1 MAEEQEDFSKLPLP
15 DRFVHKNW
23 KVRKEGYEAATK
35 EFKTAQPSDP
45 LVKDFVAD
53 SNIWKAA
60 VADSNVAAQAEGL
73 NALNAFLEIAGKPG
87 CTRTRTST
95 IQPIVEKG
103 VTGRPAA
110 KAAAIEAL
118 LLYVELDIA
127 DPVIE
132 ELIPLLSAKTPKI
145 IVAALQSL
153 TAIYHAYGCKTVEP
167 KPIIKLLPKVYGHA
181 DKNVRAEA
189 QNLTVELYRWL
200 KEAMKP
206 LFWGELKPV
215 QQTDLDKLFEKV
227 KDDKPTQERLLRS
240 QQAAQEAAEEA
251 GEAPAEEVEEEE
263 DAAIDLEPEFEAVDV
278 MAKVP
283 ADFSERLNSS
293 KWKDRKEA
301 LEELFT
307 AANQPAIQEGPF
319 DDVMRGL
326 AKSMKDANV
335 ACVTAAANC
344 VEVLAKGLK
353 KSFSRY
359 RSTLMSP
366 MLERLK
372 EKKQSVTDALA
383 AACDAVV
390 SATGLTDNLEEM
402 LEAFKHKTPQVKLE
416 SARVLVRCLKNLREV
431 PPPAELKTISDAAKS
446 LLADSQAPPR
456 EAAAEILGTLW
467 KIMTDRNMLPHLD
480 GIDDIK
486 KNKIKEYCDNAEV
499 KVKWKPKAA
508 PPPKPAAAP
517 AKKAAPGRRPA
528 PGVKKAAPAPVRP
541 ATPEEPPAAAPL
553 AARPTS
559 RPGAKPGLKS
569 GLAAPGS
576 KMRKPGVA
584 PPAASPRRVP
594 SEDVEMLDDPPTP
607 APAPRSGLA
616 APRSLAARPL
626 GKPTN
631 SFNQST
637 NEPPQEYAPPPQA
650 APSVLSLAERSEL
663 SDLRSEAEY
672 LRSQNSELR
681 TDKMRLNSQI
691 HELQNQNAQLIEDHT
706 RDVLGIKAK
715 ETQLVRAR
723 SDAEAAEE
731 RAAGLAREVDRLKR
745 EVARLG
751 RLERDNNQDAH
762 MQNNNYSENN
772 GANGMRHYDTEMG
785 GMGPPRPQFG
795 RPGGGMSYS
804 SQSREPSGENK
815 GHFETAGG
823 IERITSPVSGF
834 RSSNA
839 PSMDHSSSG
848 RASPAISGLQRSTS
862 GSRPG
867 SNLEQS
873 HGAGLG
879 ADSGM
884 QRSSMSR
891 TQSGEGA
898 TGGVESW
905 RRAAEVTQNLKARI
919 EMMKVNIAQKPKSQK
934 RDADHFLSQAKQQS
948 LQRNH

>member
-1 MAEEQEDFSKLPLP
+1 
-15 DRFVHKNW
+15 
-23 KVRKEGYEAATK
+23 
-35 EFKTAQPSDP
+35 
-45 LVKDFVAD
+45 
-53 SNIWKAA
+53 
-60 VADSNVAAQAEGL
+60 
-73 NALNAFLEIAGKPG
+73 
-87 CTRTRTST
+87 
-95 IQPIVEKG
+95 

-132 ELIPLLSAKTPKI
+132 ELIPLLAAKTPKV

-206 LFWGELKPV
+206 LFWSELKPV

-251 GEAPAEEVEEEE
+251 GEAPTEEAEDE
-263 DAAIDLEPEFEAVDV
+263 DEDGAIDLEPEFEVVDV
-278 MAKVP
+278 MSKVP
-283 ADFSERLNSS
+283 ADFGERLNSS

-335 ACVTAAANC
+335 ACVIAAANC

-359 RSTLMSP
+359 RSTIMSP

-372 EKKQSVTDALA
+372 EKKQTVTDALA

-390 SATGLTDNLEEM
+390 SATGITDNLEEM

-431 PPPAELKTISDAAKS
+431 PPPAELKTMSDAAKS

-467 KIMTDRNMLPHLD
+467 KIMTDRNMLSHLD

-508 PPPKPAAAP
+508 PPPKPVAAP
-517 AKKAAPGRRPA
+517 VKKAVPGRRPA
-528 PGVKKAAPAPVRP
+528 PGVKKPAPAPVRP

-553 AARPTS
+553 TARPTS
-559 RPGAKPGLKS
+559 RPGLKS

-576 KMRKPGVA
+576 KMRKPGMA

-594 SEDVEMLDDPPTP
+594 SEDVDMMDDDPPTP

-631 SFNQST
+631 SFSQST
-637 NEPPQEYAPPPQA
+637 NEPPQEYALSQA

-751 RLERDNNQDAH
+751 RVERDHNQDIQMH
-762 MQNNNYSENN
+762 NGGYSESN
-772 GANGMRHYDTEMG
+772 GASGMRHYDTPMG

-795 RPGGGMSYS
+795 RPGAGMSYS
-804 SQSREPSGENK
+804 ASQSREPSGETK
-815 GHFETAGG
+815 EQIDAAAGL
-823 IERITSPVSGF
+823 ERITSPVSGF

-839 PSMDHSSSG
+839 PSLDHSSSG
-848 RASPAISGLQRSTS
+848 RASPAVSGLQRSGS

-867 SNLEQS
+867 SNMEQGY
-873 HGAGLG
+873 GANQGSEPGL
-879 ADSGM
+879 

-891 TQSGEGA
+891 PQGGEGA

-919 EMMKVNIAQKPKSQK
+919 EMMKVSSDLISVK
-934 RDADHFLSQAKQQS
+934 RTLY
-948 LQRNH
+948 

>member
-1 MAEEQEDFSKLPLP
+1 
-15 DRFVHKNW
+15 
-23 KVRKEGYEAATK
+23 
-35 EFKTAQPSDP
+35 
-45 LVKDFVAD
+45 
-53 SNIWKAA
+53 
-60 VADSNVAAQAEGL
+60 
-73 NALNAFLEIAGKPG
+73 
-87 CTRTRTST
+87 
-95 IQPIVEKG
+95 
-103 VTGRPAA
+103 
-110 KAAAIEAL
+110 
-118 LLYVELDIA
+118 
-127 DPVIE
+127 
-132 ELIPLLSAKTPKI
+132 
-145 IVAALQSL
+145 
-153 TAIYHAYGCKTVEP
+153 
-167 KPIIKLLPKVYGHA
+167 
-181 DKNVRAEA
+181 
-189 QNLTVELYRWL
+189 
-200 KEAMKP
+200 MKP

-251 GEAPAEEVEEEE
+251 GDAPAEQAE
-263 DAAIDLEPEFEAVDV
+263 DDEDDGAIDLEPEFEVVDV
-278 MAKVP
+278 ISKVP
-283 ADFSERLNSS
+283 ADFSDRLNSS

-319 DDVMRGL
+319 DDIMRGL

-335 ACVTAAANC
+335 ACVIAAANC

-359 RSTLMSP
+359 RSTIMSP

-372 EKKQSVTDALA
+372 EKKQTVTDALA

-431 PPPAELKTISDAAKS
+431 PPPAELKTMSDAAKA

-517 AKKAAPGRRPA
+517 AKKVVPGRRPA

-559 RPGAKPGLKS
+559 RPGLKS

-576 KMRKPGVA
+576 RMKKPGMA

-723 SDAEAAEE
+723 SDAETAEE

-751 RLERDNNQDAH
+751 RVERDHNQDTQMH
-762 MQNNNYSENN
+762 NSSYSESN
-772 GANGMRHYDTEMG
+772 GANGMRHYDTPMG

-795 RPGGGMSYS
+795 RPGAGMSYSS
-804 SQSREPSGENK
+804 SQSREPSGETK
-815 GHFETAGG
+815 EHMDAAAGL
-823 IERITSPVSGF
+823 ERITSPVSGF

-839 PSMDHSSSG
+839 PSLDHSSSG
-848 RASPAISGLQRSTS
+848 RASPAVSGLQRSGS

-867 SNLEQS
+867 SNMEQGY
-873 HGAGLG
+873 GAGLG
-879 ADSGM
+879 SESGI

-891 TQSGEGA
+891 PQGGEGA

-919 EMMKVNIAQKPKSQK
+919 EMMKVSSHSNY
-934 RDADHFLSQAKQQS
+934 RWQQT
-948 LQRNH
+948 LY

>member
-1 MAEEQEDFSKLPLP
+1 
-15 DRFVHKNW
+15 
-23 KVRKEGYEAATK
+23 
-35 EFKTAQPSDP
+35 
-45 LVKDFVAD
+45 
-53 SNIWKAA
+53 
-60 VADSNVAAQAEGL
+60 
-73 NALNAFLEIAGKPG
+73 
-87 CTRTRTST
+87 
-95 IQPIVEKG
+95 

-118 LLYVELDIA
+118 LLYIELDIA

-132 ELIPLLSAKTPKI
+132 ELIPLLAAKTPKV

-251 GEAPAEEVEEEE
+251 GEAPAEQYDDDEEEG
-263 DAAIDLEPEFEAVDV
+263 AIDLEPEFEVVDV
-278 MAKVP
+278 MSKVP
-283 ADFSERLNSS
+283 ADFGERLNSS

-307 AANQPAIQEGPF
+307 AANHPAIQEGPF

-335 ACVTAAANC
+335 ACVIAAANC

-359 RSTLMSP
+359 RSTIMSP

-372 EKKQSVTDALA
+372 EKKQTVTDAL
-383 AACDAVV
+383 
-390 SATGLTDNLEEM
+390 ATGLTDNLEEM

-431 PPPAELKTISDAAKS
+431 PPPAELKTMSDAAKS

-456 EAAAEILGTLW
+456 DAAAEILGTLW

-480 GIDDIK
+480 GIDDMK

-517 AKKAAPGRRPA
+517 AKKPAPGRRPA

-559 RPGAKPGLKS
+559 RPGLKS

-576 KMRKPGVA
+576 KMRKPGMA

-594 SEDVEMLDDPPTP
+594 SEDIDMLDDPPTP

-731 RAAGLAREVDRLKR
+731 RASGLAREVDRLKR

-751 RLERDNNQDAH
+751 RVERDHNQDTQMH
-762 MQNNNYSENN
+762 NGGYSVSD
-772 GANGMRHYDTEMG
+772 GANGMRHYDTPMG

-795 RPGGGMSYS
+795 RPGAGMSYSS
-804 SQSREPSGENK
+804 SQSREPSGETK
-815 GHFETAGG
+815 EHTDAAAGL
-823 IERITSPVSGF
+823 ERITSPVSGF

-839 PSMDHSSSG
+839 PSLDHSSSG
-848 RASPAISGLQRSTS
+848 RASPAVSGLKRSTS

-867 SNLEQS
+867 SNTEQGY
-873 HGAGLG
+873 GAGLG
-879 ADSGM
+879 SESGM

-891 TQSGEGA
+891 PQGGEGA

-919 EMMKVNIAQKPKSQK
+919 EMMKVSLSSDVRSNQHFT
-934 RDADHFLSQAKQQS
+934 DHC
-948 LQRNH
+948 R

>member
-1 MAEEQEDFSKLPLP
+1 MAEEQEDFSKLPLA

-23 KVRKEGYEAATK
+23 KVRKEAYETATT

-53 SNIWKAA
+53 SNIWKGA
-60 VADSNVAAQAEGL
+60 VADANVAAQAEGL

-87 CTRTRTST
+87 CTRTRNST

-200 KEAMKP
+200 KDAMKP

-215 QQTDLDKLFEKV
+215 QQSDLEKLFEKV

-240 QQAAQEAAEEA
+240 QQAAQEAIEEA
-251 GEAPAEEVEEEE
+251 GEAPAEDAEEEEE
-263 DAAIDLEPEFEAVDV
+263 DAIDLEPEFMAVDV
-278 MAKVP
+278 MSKVP
-283 ADFSERLNSS
+283 ADFSDRLNSS

-319 DDVMRGL
+319 DDVIRGL

-359 RSTLMSP
+359 RSTIMSP

-431 PPPAELKTISDAAKS
+431 PPPAELKPMSDAAKT

-486 KNKIKEYCDNAEV
+486 KNKIMEYRDNAEV
-499 KVKWKPKAA
+499 KVVWKPKAA

-517 AKKAAPGRRPA
+517 VKKAAPGRRPA

-541 ATPEEPPAAAPL
+541 ATPEESAAAPL

-559 RPGAKPGLKS
+559 RPGVKPGLKS

-576 KMRKPGVA
+576 KMLRKPGLA
-584 PPAASPRRVP
+584 PPAASPRRAPV
-594 SEDVEMLDDPPTP
+594 EDVDMMDEDPPTP

-631 SFNQST
+631 SFSQST

-751 RLERDNNQDAH
+751 RVERDNNHDVQMH
-762 MQNNNYSENN
+762 NNGYSEST
-772 GANGMRHYDTEMG
+772 NGMRNYDTPMG
-785 GMGPPRPQFG
+785 GMGPPRSQFG
-795 RPGGGMSYS
+795 RQTGGMSYSS
-804 SQSREPSGENK
+804 SQSREPSGETK
-815 GHFETAGG
+815 EHYDAAAAGL
-823 IERITSPVSGF
+823 ERITSPVSGF

-839 PSMDHSSSG
+839 TSMDHSSSG
-848 RASPAISGLQRSTS
+848 RASPARSGLQRSTS

-879 ADSGM
+879 LDSGM
-884 QRSSMSR
+884 QRLSVSR
-891 TQSGEGA
+891 AQSGEGA

-919 EMMKVNIAQKPKSQK
+919 EMMK
-934 RDADHFLSQAKQQS
+934 AKQQS

>member
-1 MAEEQEDFSKLPLP
+1 MAEEQEDFSKLPLA
-15 DRFVHKNW
+15 DRFVNKNW
-23 KVRKEGYEAATK
+23 KVRKEAYEAATK

-45 LVKDFVAD
+45 LVKDFTAD
-53 SNIWKAA
+53 SNIWKGA
-60 VADSNVAAQAEGL
+60 VADANVAAQAEGL
-73 NALNAFLEIAGKPG
+73 NALNAFLEIAGKSG

-118 LLYVELDIA
+118 LLYVELDVA

-132 ELIPLLSAKTPKI
+132 ELIPLLSAKTPKV

-251 GEAPAEEVEEEE
+251 GDAPAEQAEDDDEEG
-263 DAAIDLEPEFEAVDV
+263 AIDLEPEFEVVDV
-278 MAKVP
+278 MSKVP

-335 ACVTAAANC
+335 ACVIAAANC

-359 RSTLMSP
+359 RSTIMSP

-372 EKKQSVTDALA
+372 EKKQTVTDALA

-431 PPPAELKTISDAAKS
+431 PPPAELKTMSDAAKT

-517 AKKAAPGRRPA
+517 VKKPAPGRRPA

-559 RPGAKPGLKS
+559 RPGGLKS

-576 KMRKPGVA
+576 KMRKPGMA

-616 APRSLAARPL
+616 APRSLASRPL

-751 RLERDNNQDAH
+751 RVERDHNQDTQMH
-762 MQNNNYSENN
+762 NSGYSESN
-772 GANGMRHYDTEMG
+772 GANGMRHYDTPMG

-795 RPGGGMSYS
+795 RPGAGMSYPS
-804 SQSREPSGENK
+804 SQSREPSGETK
-815 GHFETAGG
+815 EHSDAAAGL
-823 IERITSPVSGF
+823 ERITSPVSGF

-839 PSMDHSSSG
+839 PSLDHSSSG
-848 RASPAISGLQRSTS
+848 RASPAVSGLQRSGS

-867 SNLEQS
+867 SNMEQGY
-873 HGAGLG
+873 GAAMG
-879 ADSGM
+879 ADSGI

-891 TQSGEGA
+891 PQGGEGA
-898 TGGVESW
+898 AGGVESW

-919 EMMKVNIAQKPKSQK
+919 EMMK
-934 RDADHFLSQAKQQS
+934 AKQQS

>member
-1 MAEEQEDFSKLPLP
+1 M
-15 DRFVHKNW
+15 
-23 KVRKEGYEAATK
+23 
-35 EFKTAQPSDP
+35 
-45 LVKDFVAD
+45 
-53 SNIWKAA
+53 
-60 VADSNVAAQAEGL
+60 
-73 NALNAFLEIAGKPG
+73 
-87 CTRTRTST
+87 
-95 IQPIVEKG
+95 
-103 VTGRPAA
+103 
-110 KAAAIEAL
+110 
-118 LLYVELDIA
+118 
-127 DPVIE
+127 
-132 ELIPLLSAKTPKI
+132 
-145 IVAALQSL
+145 
-153 TAIYHAYGCKTVEP
+153 
-167 KPIIKLLPKVYGHA
+167 
-181 DKNVRAEA
+181 RAEA

-200 KEAMKP
+200 KDAMKP

-227 KDDKPTQERLLRS
+227 KDDQPKQERLLRS
-240 QQAAQEAAEEA
+240 QQAAVEAAEEA
-251 GEAPAEEVEEEE
+251 GEAPPEEADEE

-283 ADFSERLNSS
+283 ANFSERLASS

-301 LEELFT
+301 LDELHA
-307 AANQPAIQEGPF
+307 AANHPAIQEGPF

-335 ACVTAAANC
+335 ACVTVAANC
-344 VEVLAKGLK
+344 VELLAKGLR
-353 KSFSRY
+353 KSFQRY
-359 RSTLMSP
+359 RSTIMSP

-390 SATGLTDNLEEM
+390 SATGLTDNLEEI
-402 LEAFKHKTPQVKLE
+402 LEFFKHKTPQVKLE
-416 SARVLVRCLKNLREV
+416 SARVLVRCLKNIREV
-431 PPPAELKTISDAAKS
+431 PPPPELKSMADAAKV
-446 LLADSQAPPR
+446 LLGDSQAPPR

-480 GIDDIK
+480 GLDDMR
-486 KNKIKEYCDNAEV
+486 KNKIKEYCDQADV

-517 AKKAAPGRRPA
+517 AAKKAAPGRRPA
-528 PGVKKAAPAPVRP
+528 LAAKKAAPAPVRP

-559 RPGAKPGLKS
+559 RPGSKLAPKS

-584 PPAASPRRVP
+584 PAAASPRRVP
-594 SEDVEMLDDPPTP
+594 SEDIEMSDEPPTP

-626 GKPTN
+626 GRPAA
-631 SFNQST
+631 SFDQSM
-637 NEPPQEYAPPPQA
+637 NEPPAEHAPPPQA

-731 RAAGLAREVDRLKR
+731 RAASLSREVDRLKR

-751 RLERDNNQDAH
+751 RLEREGQSMDQHNNGYSDNN
-762 MQNNNYSENN
+762 NV
-772 GANGMRHYDTEMG
+772 NGMGRYDSNMG
-785 GMGPPRPQFG
+785 NMGPPRPPFG
-795 RPGGGMSYS
+795 RQAGGLSYS
-804 SQSREPSGENK
+804 SSREPSGETKDN
-815 GHFETAGG
+815 FDVAAGL
-823 IERITSPVSGF
+823 ERQLSPVSGF

-839 PSMDHSSSG
+839 PSLDHTSSG
-848 RASPAISGLQRSTS
+848 RASPAFVGLQRSAS

-873 HGAGLG
+873 HSAGMG
-879 ADSGM
+879 TESGL

-891 TQSGEGA
+891 TQSGEGGTSA

-919 EMMKVNIAQKPKSQK
+919 EMMKVS
-934 RDADHFLSQAKQQS
+934 LS
-948 LQRNH
+948 HMH

>member
-1 MAEEQEDFSKLPLP
+1 
-15 DRFVHKNW
+15 
-23 KVRKEGYEAATK
+23 
-35 EFKTAQPSDP
+35 
-45 LVKDFVAD
+45 
-53 SNIWKAA
+53 
-60 VADSNVAAQAEGL
+60 
-73 NALNAFLEIAGKPG
+73 
-87 CTRTRTST
+87 
-95 IQPIVEKG
+95 

-118 LLYVELDIA
+118 LLYIELDIA

-132 ELIPLLSAKTPKI
+132 ELIPLLAAKTPKV

-251 GEAPAEEVEEEE
+251 GEAPAEQYDDDEEEG
-263 DAAIDLEPEFEAVDV
+263 AIDLEPEFEVVDV
-278 MAKVP
+278 MSKVP
-283 ADFSERLNSS
+283 ADFGERLNSS

-307 AANQPAIQEGPF
+307 AANHPAIQEGPF

-335 ACVTAAANC
+335 ACVIAAANC

-359 RSTLMSP
+359 RSTIMSP

-372 EKKQSVTDALA
+372 EKKQTVTDALA

-431 PPPAELKTISDAAKS
+431 PPPAELKTMSDAAKS

-456 EAAAEILGTLW
+456 DAAAEILGTLW

-480 GIDDIK
+480 GIDDMK

-517 AKKAAPGRRPA
+517 AKKPA
-528 PGVKKAAPAPVRP
+528 PGTVRP

-559 RPGAKPGLKS
+559 RPGLKS

-576 KMRKPGVA
+576 KMRKPGMA

-594 SEDVEMLDDPPTP
+594 SEDIDMLDDPPTP

-731 RAAGLAREVDRLKR
+731 RASGLAREVDRLKR

-751 RLERDNNQDAH
+751 RVERDHNQDTQMH
-762 MQNNNYSENN
+762 NGGYSVSD
-772 GANGMRHYDTEMG
+772 GANGMRHYDTPMG

-795 RPGGGMSYS
+795 RPGAGMSYSS
-804 SQSREPSGENK
+804 SQSREPSGETK
-815 GHFETAGG
+815 EHTDAAAGL
-823 IERITSPVSGF
+823 ERITSPVSGF

-839 PSMDHSSSG
+839 PSLDHSSSG
-848 RASPAISGLQRSTS
+848 RASPAVSGLKRSTS

-867 SNLEQS
+867 SNTEQGY
-873 HGAGLG
+873 GAGLG
-879 ADSGM
+879 SESGM

-891 TQSGEGA
+891 PQGGEGA

-919 EMMKVNIAQKPKSQK
+919 EMMKVSLSSDVRSNQHFT
-934 RDADHFLSQAKQQS
+934 DHC
-948 LQRNH
+948 R

>member
-1 MAEEQEDFSKLPLP
+1 
-15 DRFVHKNW
+15 HKNW

-35 EFKTAQPSDP
+35 EFKTAQPTDP
-45 LVKDFVAD
+45 LVKDFIAD
-53 SNIWKAA
+53 SNIWKGA

-118 LLYVELDIA
+118 LLYIELDVA

-132 ELIPLLSAKTPKI
+132 ELIPLLSAKTPKV

-200 KEAMKP
+200 KDAMKP

-251 GEAPAEEVEEEE
+251 GQAAAEDAEEDE
-263 DAAIDLEPEFEAVDV
+263 DGAIDLEPEFEAVDV
-278 MAKVP
+278 TSKVP

-301 LEELFT
+301 LDELFT

-335 ACVTAAANC
+335 ACVTVAANC

-353 KSFSRY
+353 KSFSKY
-359 RSTLMSP
+359 RSTIMSP

-431 PPPAELKTISDAAKS
+431 PPPTELKSMADAAKT

-467 KIMTDRNMLPHLD
+467 KIMTDRNMLPHLE

-508 PPPKPAAAP
+508 PPPKPAAPP
-517 AKKAAPGRRPA
+517 AKKPAPGRRPA
-528 PGVKKAAPAPVRP
+528 PAVKKAAPAPVRP

-559 RPGAKPGLKS
+559 RPGVKPGLKS

-576 KMRKPGVA
+576 KMRKPGLA

-626 GKPTN
+626 GKPAN

-731 RAAGLAREVDRLKR
+731 RAASLAREVDRLKR

-751 RLERDNNQDAH
+751 RVERDHNQDTEMH
-762 MQNNNYSENN
+762 NSGYTETN
-772 GANGMRHYDTEMG
+772 GANGMRHYDTPMG

-804 SQSREPSGENK
+804 SSQSREPSGETKEHIN
-815 GHFETAGG
+815 AAAG

-848 RASPAISGLQRSTS
+848 RASPAVSGLQRSTS
-862 GSRPG
+862 GSRSG
-867 SNLEQS
+867 SNMEQS
-873 HGAGLG
+873 YGAGLG
-879 ADSGM
+879 AESGM
-884 QRSSMSR
+884 QRSSVSR

-919 EMMKVNIAQKPKSQK
+919 EMMK
-934 RDADHFLSQAKQQS
+934 AKQQS